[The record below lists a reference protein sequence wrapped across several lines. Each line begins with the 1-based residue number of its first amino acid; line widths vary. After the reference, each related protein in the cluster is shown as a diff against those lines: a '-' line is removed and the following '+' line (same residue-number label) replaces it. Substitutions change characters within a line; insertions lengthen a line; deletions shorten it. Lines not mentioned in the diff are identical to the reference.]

1 MLDRRFSIAAESQN
15 RFFELDVKSQDGRSR
30 VGEDELQLG
39 RRQPPVERHHD
50 GSQLGQREEELNVLG
65 AVLKQEGDAVAFDQ
79 TLLRQCVSC
88 LVAARIELPVGE
100 APCRLCLDQGFVV
113 GTEKGPF
120 REKESD
126 VLLIAL

>member
-1 MLDRRFSIAAESQN
+1 MTPQRQMRSVLDRRFSIAAESQN

-50 GSQLGQREEELNVLG
+50 GSQLGQREEEFNVLG

-100 APCRLCLDQGFVV
+100 APCRLLSRPGLRGRDR
-113 GTEKGPF
+113 EGPF
-120 REKESD
+120 S
-126 VLLIAL
+126 